1 MATFPVKLGQR
12 NGGNQRVI
20 RGLTTGIFKD
30 SFTGDWV
37 WQVNLVPTSITL
49 EGATSQVFAL
59 NTIFASNPF
68 PTNVIRKQSLIRVV
82 THPTGPSL
90 SAATGILGDAG
101 NDDGLI
107 ESQSIFTDGTTL
119 QSTGAAEFAPRFE
132 AAFTPILTIGTTGA
146 NLSAI
151 TAMSIFV
158 QIHFAPVASVT

>member
-20 RGLTTGIFKD
+20 RGLTTGVFKD

-37 WQVNLVPTSITL
+37 WQVNLVPTSVAL
-49 EGATSQVFAL
+49 EGDTSQVFAL

-68 PTNVIRKQSLIRVV
+68 PTNVIRKQALIRVV
-82 THPTGPSL
+82 TPVAGGTI
-90 SAATGILGDAG
+90 SAAVAILGDAG
-101 NDDGLI
+101 NDDGLV
-107 ESQSIFTDGTTL
+107 ESQSVFAAGTL

-132 AAFTPILTIGTTGA
+132 SAFTPILTITTTNG